1 GVFIVF
7 VNAHLDILS
16 LHIPNEPNFYEKV
29 TEFRFEVKSVQ
40 KRKLPN
46 FSKKVTEFLQE
57 SYRVSMR
64 SYVISKSK
72 QINPPQKSNH

>member
-1 GVFIVF
+1 VFIVF

-16 LHIPNEPNFYEKV
+16 LHIPDEPNFYEKV

-46 FSKKVTEFLQE
+46 FSKKVTEFLCE
-57 SYRVSMR
+57 SYVN
-64 SYVISKSK
+64 SKSK